1 MDILDN
7 KDEKQPSA
15 VTAREEGYSDESLKM
30 LETAEGQ
37 SNAIF
42 ACYGS
47 AAQRAQNFENGVEKF
62 LVVYNQITKDAMT
75 TEDLES
81 RNADLNKKTMGQ
93 LLYKLKTIVSFPG
106 ETYTDYFREALNQR
120 NFLMHKYF
128 LERTHMFATEE
139 SRFAALKEL
148 TQMEAIF
155 DRARIAINAMRI
167 ALCRTLNIDPG
178 DNA

>member
-1 MDILDN
+1 MDIPHNDDQELLSD
-7 KDEKQPSA
+7 DDTLQ
-15 VTAREEGYSDESLKM
+15 EGYTEVSLRM

-47 AAQRAQNFENGVEKF
+47 VAQRAQNFENGVGKF
-62 LVVYNQITKDAMT
+62 LIVYNQITNETLT

-81 RNADLNKKTMGQ
+81 RNADLHRKTMGQ
-93 LLYKLKTIVSFPG
+93 LLHRLKKIVTFPD
-106 ETYTDYFREALNQR
+106 ETYTDYFQEALDQR

-128 LERTHMFATEE
+128 LERDHVFATEE
-139 SRFAALKEL
+139 SRFAALQEL
-148 TQMEAIF
+148 TQIEAVF

-167 ALCRTLNIDPG
+167 ALCRTFNIDPG
-178 DNA
+178 ENA